1 MAFGLLLKFIVVAIL
16 MYIAI
21 VDYGHRMIPDKCNV
35 AIACIGVVNIVYDYR
50 DVVTYLVS
58 ALAVFVFFL
67 ILAMLTDGGIGGGDI
82 KLFGALGLEFG
93 EDIILVLFFTYAAA
107 MAISV
112 IGLLFKRLRFSSSV
126 AMGPFVA
133 FGVLVQV
140 VNLIFI

>member
-82 KLFGALGLEFG
+82 KLFGALGLVFG